1 MSSDNVTLL
10 LEALRRG
17 DADAQDR
24 LIEGVYGELRRLA
37 EAKMLA
43 LRAGHTLQPTALV
56 HEAFLRLVGNQ
67 DQLEDRAHF
76 FGAAAKAME
85 RVLVDH
91 ARQKKTLKRG
101 GDASRETFHD
111 LQVASPGPDLD
122 VIEVHDAVTTLE
134 RESPDLASLVRY
146 RYFVGL
152 TLEQV
157 AEVNRVSLATVKR
170 RWTFAKAWLYD
181 RLGK

>member
-1 MSSDNVTLL
+1 MSSGDVTLL

-17 DADAQDR
+17 DADAPGR
-24 LIEGVYGELRRLA
+24 LIDAVYGELRRLA
-37 EAKMLA
+37 EAKMRA
-43 LRAGHTLQPTALV
+43 LRSGHTLQPTALV
-56 HEAFLRLVGNQ
+56 HEAYLRLIGNQ
-67 DQLEDRAHF
+67 DQLEDRGHF

-91 ARQKKTLKRG
+91 ARQKKALKRG
-101 GDASRETFHD
+101 GGSSRETFHE

-122 VIEVHDAVTTLE
+122 VLEVHDAIATLE
-134 RESPDLASLVRY
+134 TESPELASLVRY

-157 AEVNRVSLATVKR
+157 AEIDAVSLATVKR
-170 RWTFAKAWLYD
+170 QWTFARAWLYE